1 MISSGEPNS
10 ATSRRISVGVNGS
23 MNALAADLRVFVS
36 NRATSGKGTDCRE
49 AALACHDGRGRDP
62 PWANRDVRRPRN
74 GAFCYSPRRMN
85 PASESSPADELQT
98 LLASRVA
105 LVIIESREEGRA
117 IEMVRD
123 AALKAQRG
131 KNWGVFQWTVTEGL
145 MRVDVDMGGAQRTL
159 AQPEQLLR
167 HVKSTTMPGIY
178 VLLDFHPYL
187 ENPIFVRTLKDIAQE
202 YSKCART
209 VVLISHEMKLPQ
221 ELDHLAA
228 RFAMRMPDKKERHG
242 IVMRIAR

>member
-1 MISSGEPNS
+1 MEPAGHDS
-10 ATSRRISVGVNGS
+10 TATG
-23 MNALAADLRVFVS
+23 
-36 NRATSGKGTDCRE
+36 
-49 AALACHDGRGRDP
+49 
-62 PWANRDVRRPRN
+62 
-74 GAFCYSPRRMN
+74 
-85 PASESSPADELQT
+85 ELQT

-105 LVIIESREEGRA
+105 LVVMESREETRA
-117 IEMVRD
+117 LELVKN

-145 MRVDVDMGGAQRTL
+145 LRVDVDLGGAQRTL

-202 YSKCART
+202 YAKCART

-221 ELDHLAA
+221 ELEHLAA
-228 RFAMRMPDKKERHG
+228 RFTMPLPGKNERQA
-242 IVMRIAR
+242 IVMRMA